1 MSRTDK
7 PQPPST
13 RRANRETIPVRR
25 FDATVGAITAKE
37 PVDDAQTEDGDLT
50 DYLMRAWYDLIHVSP
65 TPVPR
70 CPHCGGLR
78 IRPDR
83 PSGKS
88 KLPVYFCHACK
99 KSFNR
104 LTGTPF
110 ANLKNLAKGTEMIP
124 LLSRQM
130 SLLQAGERLGRT
142 QKAVLSW
149 LLAFRRYLL
158 ELDPSGRWEAR
169 VRLGV
174 RVAPRARCAKCG
186 FEGGFLA
193 GGFDAQRR
201 RRIRCPKCGRSRL
214 LDVLQDQG
222 QGVDG
227 EVMHDAIDTAIR
239 ARQKVH
245 PKMAVPVVAR
255 AASVSDAA
263 LEVKAQDRVL
273 WSDLELPERR
283 LPPGPIERVE
293 DEVLSKFLLERIE
306 VVLSQSTA
314 AVSCPW
320 CSSDHTEYHPQQRPN
335 GLPGFRCRAC
345 LSYFTRISNTPL
357 NGPHMRKHALQLARM
372 LGWRE
377 PAKAA
382 ALELGVESA
391 VANRWV
397 YGLRQWLLV
406 LDPTGRME
414 ARVRLGIGRE
424 PIVRMCEKCRHT
436 GPILLLGPTNRPSAA
451 NGDRQYKFRCG
462 SCLRHSRT
470 WLSSTDRG
478 AAPAAS

>member
-1 MSRTDK
+1 MSRIDE
-7 PQPPST
+7 PARPSVC
-13 RRANRETIPVRR
+13 RGDCETAAVRR
-25 FDATVGAITAKE
+25 FDATVGAITARE
-37 PVDDAQTEDGDLT
+37 PVDDAETEDGDLT
-50 DYLMRAWYDLIHVSP
+50 DYLMRAWYDLIHPSP

-70 CPHCGGLR
+70 CPHCDGLR

-88 KLPVYFCHACK
+88 KLPIYFCHTCK

-130 SLLQAGERLGRT
+130 SLLQACERLGRT
-142 QKAVLSW
+142 KKAILSW

-174 RVAPRARCAKCG
+174 RIGPSARCTRCG
-186 FEGGFLA
+186 FEGGFLS
-193 GGFDAQRR
+193 GGFDPQRR

-214 LDVLQDQG
+214 LDVLQG
-222 QGVDG
+222 QGEGIKG
-227 EVMHDAIDTAIR
+227 EVMHDAIDSAIR
-239 ARQKVH
+239 ARLKVH
-245 PKMAVPVVAR
+245 PEMPVPVVVR
-255 AASVSDAA
+255 VASVSDAA
-263 LEVKAQDRVL
+263 LGVNAQDQVL
-273 WSDLELPERR
+273 WSELELPERR
-283 LPPGPIERVE
+283 LPAGPVERVE

-306 VVLSQSTA
+306 AVLSQSTA

-357 NGPHMRKHALQLARM
+357 NGPHMRKHALQLVRM

-377 PAKAA
+377 TGKAA
-382 ALELGVESA
+382 ALELGVDSA

-397 YGLRQWLLV
+397 YSLRQWLLV
-406 LDPTGRME
+406 LDPSGRME

-424 PIVRMCEKCRHT
+424 PILRTCEKCGSA
-436 GPILLLGPTNRPSAA
+436 GPIQLLGPTHRPPTA
-451 NGDRQYKFRCG
+451 NGERQYKFRCG
-462 SCLRHSRT
+462 NCSRYSRT
-470 WLSSTDRG
+470 WLSLVERG
-478 AAPAAS
+478 VAS

>member
-50 DYLMRAWYDLIHVSP
+50 DYLMRAWYDLIHLSS

-70 CPHCGGLR
+70 CPHCDGLR

-110 ANLKNLAKGTEMIP
+110 ANLKNLAKGTEMIA

-130 SLLQAGERLGRT
+130 SLMQAGERLGRS

-158 ELDPSGRWEAR
+158 ELDPSGKWEAR

-174 RVAPRARCAKCG
+174 RVAPRARCTRCD

-193 GGFDAQRR
+193 GGFDPQRR

-222 QGVDG
+222 EGMKG
-227 EVMHDAIDTAIR
+227 EVVHDAIDTAIR
-239 ARQKVH
+239 ARRKVH
-245 PKMAVPVVAR
+245 PEMPVPVVVR
-255 AASVSDAA
+255 TASVSDAA
-263 LEVKAQDRVL
+263 LEVKVQDRVL
-273 WSDLELPERR
+273 WSELELPERR
-283 LPPGPIERVE
+283 LPPGPVERVE
-293 DEVLSKFLLERIE
+293 DALLSKFLLEQIDKA
-306 VVLSQSTA
+306 LSQSTTP
-314 AVSCPW
+314 VPCPW
-320 CSSDHTEYHPQQRPN
+320 CSSEHTEYHPQQRPN

-357 NGPHMRKHALQLARM
+357 NGPHMRKHALHLARM

-377 PAKAA
+377 TGKAA
-382 ALELGVESA
+382 ALELGVDSA

-406 LDPTGRME
+406 LDPSGRME

-424 PIVRMCEKCRHT
+424 PIVRTCEKCGST
-436 GPILLLGPTNRPSAA
+436 GPIQLLGPTNRPPGA
-451 NGDRQYKFRCG
+451 NGDRQYRFRCG
-462 SCLRHSRT
+462 NCSRHSRT
-470 WLSSTDRG
+470 WLSSIDRG
-478 AAPAAS
+478 VAS

>member
-1 MSRTDK
+1 MSRTVK
-7 PQPPST
+7 SLLPGT
-13 RRANRETIPVRR
+13 RRTNHETTPTRR

-37 PVDDAQTEDGDLT
+37 PVDDALTEDVDLT
-50 DYLMRAWYDLIHVSP
+50 DYLMRAWYELIHLSP

-70 CPHCGGLR
+70 CPHCDGLR

-88 KLPVYFCHACK
+88 KLPIYFCHACK
-99 KSFNR
+99 RSFNR

-174 RVAPRARCAKCG
+174 RVAPRARCTRCG

-193 GGFDAQRR
+193 GGFDPQRR

-222 QGVDG
+222 EGIKG
-227 EVMHDAIDTAIR
+227 EVIHDAIDTAIR
-239 ARQKVH
+239 ARHKVH
-245 PKMAVPVVAR
+245 PEMLVPVVVR

-263 LEVKAQDRVL
+263 LEVKAPDRVL
-273 WSDLELPERR
+273 WSELELPDRR
-283 LPPGPIERVE
+283 LPPGPVERVE
-293 DEVLSKFLLERIE
+293 DTVLSKFLLERIE
-306 VVLSQSTA
+306 AALSHSAIPPQ
-314 AVSCPW
+314 CPW
-320 CSSDHTEYHPQQRPN
+320 CSSEHTEYHPQQRPN
-335 GLPGFRCRAC
+335 GLPGFRCRTC
-345 LSYFTRISNTPL
+345 LAYFTRISNTPL
-357 NGPHMRKHALQLARM
+357 NGRHMRKHALQLARM

-377 PAKAA
+377 TNRAA
-382 ALELGVESA
+382 AIELGIDPTMA
-391 VANRWV
+391 HRWV
-397 YGLRQWLLV
+397 YGMRQWLLK
-406 LDPTGRME
+406 LDPSGRME
-414 ARVRLGIGRE
+414 ERVKLGVGRE
-424 PIVRMCEKCRHT
+424 SIVCMCEKCGHT
-436 GPILLLGPTNRPSAA
+436 GPIQLSGPTNRPLAA
-451 NGDRQYKFRCG
+451 NGERQYKFRCG
-462 SCLRHSRT
+462 GCSRHSRT
-470 WLSSTDRG
+470 WLSPVDRG
-478 AAPAAS
+478 VAS